1 MLFFSS
7 QRTSFFLHLSSFS
20 CYLMPC
26 NRLVSV
32 EWIPSKPFKIAVTGA
47 ETDGQNNQ
55 GNFFFYLGFLS
66 RIFTIHGTAREG
78 GGYLFNS
85 SLPLP
90 PVSRHL
96 HISRTISA
104 ESSSLHIASSRD
116 RTGNFWF
123 PSASRK
129 SLSYPPLILRAL
141 DYQDYLV
148 DSSKSL
154 DFLLPDSGGLKV
166 SHLFVSI
173 NILLWIIQ
181 PQ

>member
-7 QRTSFFLHLSSFS
+7 QRTSVFLHLSSFS

-47 ETDGQNNQ
+47 ETDGQITKVTFFSIWVFFHEYSPFTGQQ
-55 GNFFFYLGFLS
+55 GKGEGIYLTLLYHFHLL
-66 RIFTIHGTAREG
+66 H
-78 GGYLFNS
+78 
-85 SLPLP
+85 
-90 PVSRHL
+90 RHL
-96 HISRTISA
+96 DISRAISA
-104 ESSSLHIASSRD
+104 ESSPLHIASSRD

-129 SLSYPPLILRAL
+129 SLSYSPLILRAL